1 MIKLAHIQLIML
13 TAMCVSM
20 PLSVAGA
27 NIFWAFAVLL
37 GCYLI
42 LRDPLNLK
50 IDCVLADQPF
60 VWFSGLFFLLG
71 ISVLY
76 SQVGYAGALKSL
88 AKYTEILLM
97 PVLAYV
103 IARTP
108 RGREWG
114 LRGFSFAMLVTLALS
129 YARYFDSPLFSSG
142 VLSELFPHLGQLDNP
157 TVFKLHITHNLF
169 MAMAVVLWA
178 SFAYKILNQ
187 SKLQTIFWLIVAL
200 LGAFNVLVMIQG
212 RTGHVALLLAAGF
225 FLIQLYGKKGFL
237 YALVTVP
244 LIVFLLYFG
253 SQNFHHRIDEA
264 IAQILSWARGVQS
277 NSSMGVRMDY
287 LMLGFKL
294 ALENILFGTGVGS
307 FGVAYGAFAQ
317 SYGLPGTIN
326 PHNQYIFFLVELGL
340 VGIVTFI
347 LLNWVCW
354 RSSYRIS
361 PSWGSAVRLMLLIY
375 GVANFFNS
383 FLYDAAESLFFSV
396 FMAYAFS
403 ELVRPKSKTCGS

>member
-1 MIKLAHIQLIML
+1 MIKLVHIQLITL

-27 NIFWAFAVLL
+27 NIFWVFSVLL

-42 LRDPLNLK
+42 FRGPLSLK
-50 IDCVLADQPF
+50 VDSASAGQPF
-60 VWFSGLFFLLG
+60 VWFFGLFFLLG

-97 PVLAYV
+97 PVLAYM

-108 RGREWG
+108 RAREWG

-129 YARYFDSPLFSSG
+129 YARYFDSALFSSG
-142 VLSELFPHLGQLDNP
+142 VLSELFPNLGKLDNP

-178 SFAYKILNQ
+178 SFAYKVINQ
-187 SKLQTIFWLIVAL
+187 SKLQMIFWLIVAL
-200 LGAFNVLVMIQG
+200 LGAFNVLLMIQG

-225 FLIQLYGKKGFL
+225 FLIQRYGKKGFV
-237 YALVTVP
+237 YALAIVP
-244 LIVFLLYFG
+244 LMVFLLYFWTH
-253 SQNFHHRIDEA
+253 NFHHRIDEA
-264 IAQILSWARGVQS
+264 IAQILSWAQGVQS

-294 ALENILFGTGVGS
+294 ALENILLGCGVGS
-307 FGVAYGAFAQ
+307 FGVAYGALAQ

-340 VGIVTFI
+340 VGIITYI
-347 LLNWVCW
+347 LLNCVCW

-361 PSWGSAVRLMLLIY
+361 PSWGVAVRFILLIY
-375 GVANFFNS
+375 GFGNFFNS

-403 ELVRPKSKTCGS
+403 ELLQTKLKAWVS